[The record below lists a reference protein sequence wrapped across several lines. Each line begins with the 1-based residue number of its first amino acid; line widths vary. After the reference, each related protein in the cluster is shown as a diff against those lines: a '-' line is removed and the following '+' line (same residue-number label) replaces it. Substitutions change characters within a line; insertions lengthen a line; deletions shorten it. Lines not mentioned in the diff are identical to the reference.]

1 MPITIDGS
9 LSDWTAPFRLDTV
22 PDGVTG
28 YALYGRFNNLN
39 YNFAIS
45 SQVAITDGTTLW
57 LNTDGNTATGYLVF
71 GTAVGA
77 EYNINIVG
85 GLPYLY
91 TGAAAEVFVTGPLTH
106 AYSGDSKILEV
117 AVPKTTI
124 GNPASLRVFIDVNN
138 AIFLPNDY
146 TMPGYLV
153 SGTEAAENITL
164 VQTRFNDSTD
174 TFGTGVIV
182 GGSRTLVQT
191 RYNDSTDTFGT
202 GEIRSGFS
210 LVHTLFVDAD
220 SFGTGLVTPGSMT
233 LEQVHFADEDLF
245 WPDSFI
251 EAGAPPF
258 GVASWRVVARVAENT
273 WTDIDA
279 A

>member
-22 PDGVTG
+22 PTGVAN
-28 YALYGRFNNLN
+28 YAVYGRYNAGN

-45 SQVAITDGTTLW
+45 SPVAITNSTTIW
-57 LNTDGNTATGYLVF
+57 LDTDLNTATGYQVF
-71 GTAVGA
+71 GFAVGA

-91 TGAAAEVFVTGPLTH
+91 TGAAAQTFISGPLTH

-117 AVPKTTI
+117 AVPAASI
-124 GNPASLRVFIDVNN
+124 GSPSSLKCFFDVNDSV
-138 AIFLPNDY
+138 FLPNDY
-146 TMPGYLV
+146 TLVGYTV
-153 SGTEAAENITL
+153 AGTEAAENITC
-164 VQTRFNDSTD
+164 VQTRYDDAD
-174 TFGTGVIV
+174 TFGTSVIV

-191 RYNDSTDTFGT
+191 RFVDADTFGT
-202 GEIRSGFS
+202 SEIRPGVH
-210 LVHTLFVDAD
+210 LIHTLFEDAD
-220 SFGTGLVTPGSMT
+220 AFGTGLVSPGSMT
-233 LEQVHFADEDLF
+233 LDQVRFDNVTLF
-245 WPDSFI
+245 GADSFAT
-251 EAGAPPF
+251 AGAPAF
-258 GVASWRVVARVAENT
+258 GAASWITVTRVAQNI

>member
-22 PDGVTG
+22 PTGVTG

-45 SQVAITDGTTLW
+45 SQVAITDGTTIW
-57 LNTDGNTATGYLVF
+57 LDTDLNAATGYLVF
-71 GTAVGA
+71 GFATGA

-91 TGAAAEVFVTGPLTH
+91 TGAAAETFVSGPLTH

-117 AVPKTTI
+117 AVPKASI
-124 GNPASLRVFIDVNN
+124 GNPASLRIMIDVNN
-138 AIFLPNDY
+138 SVFLPNDY
-146 TMPGYLV
+146 TLAGYTV
-153 SGTEAAENITL
+153 VGTEAAENITC
-164 VQTRFNDSTD
+164 VQTRYDDAD
-174 TFGTGVIV
+174 TFGTSVIV

-191 RYNDSTDTFGT
+191 RFVDTDTFGT
-202 GEIRSGFS
+202 SEIRPGVH
-210 LVHTLFVDAD
+210 LIHTLFDDAD
-220 SFGTGLVTPGSMT
+220 AFGTGLVSPGPMT
-233 LEQVHFADEDLF
+233 LEQVRFDNVTLF
-245 WPDSFI
+245 GADSFVT
-251 EAGAPPF
+251 AGAPTF
-258 GVASWRVVARVAENT
+258 GAASWITVTRVAANT